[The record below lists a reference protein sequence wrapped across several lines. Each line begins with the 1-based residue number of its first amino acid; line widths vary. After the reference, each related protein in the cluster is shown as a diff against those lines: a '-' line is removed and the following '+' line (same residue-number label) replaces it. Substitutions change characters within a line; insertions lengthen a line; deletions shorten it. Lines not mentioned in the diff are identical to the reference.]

1 MRVGIFHP
9 WNPYDKSLVGGIESY
24 IREMLEFLPLK
35 VDVSLITWASNAE
48 DTNKRIK
55 MIALRKFSLPFTP
68 KILLFSISI
77 FQYKVIHQ
85 KKFDLII
92 LHRPELVYLVKFLFP
107 NSRICLFLHTD
118 QKSNSGK
125 TSDSRWKRLPILYEW
140 IIPKAYL
147 HADRIYLLSKPSFN
161 YVVLFNKNVTLIR
174 ATASDAFWVN
184 ERTWRN
190 GLVWVG
196 RLEVTK
202 NPILGVKIMNELA
215 KFGLNCTLIG
225 EGALLNDCLKVKS
238 DDVDYRKF
246 VDRVELSQI
255 LKSTKFVLLT
265 SHFEGAPKLLVEAL
279 IAGCQIICTKES
291 DPEELHLEFPERI
304 FISNDNS
311 VQDFFSIVHK
321 LGIGEGLSEN
331 PIKFERIQEMTVS
344 RAIPILWKDIIEK
357 QEAEADNG

>member
-1 MRVGIFHP
+1 M
-9 WNPYDKSLVGGIESY
+9 
-24 IREMLEFLPLK
+24 
-35 VDVSLITWASNAE
+35 
-48 DTNKRIK
+48 
-55 MIALRKFSLPFTP
+55 
-68 KILLFSISI
+68 
-77 FQYKVIHQ
+77 
-85 KKFDLII
+85 
-92 LHRPELVYLVKFLFP
+92 
-107 NSRICLFLHTD
+107 
-118 QKSNSGK
+118 
-125 TSDSRWKRLPILYEW
+125 
-140 IIPKAYL
+140 
-147 HADRIYLLSKPSFN
+147 
-161 YVVLFNKNVTLIR
+161 
-174 ATASDAFWVN
+174 
-184 ERTWRN
+184 
-190 GLVWVG
+190 
-196 RLEVTK
+196 TK

-215 KFGLNCTLIG
+215 KSGLKCTFIG

-357 QEAEADNG
+357 QEAEADSG